1 MNELLNNALSILRS
15 LKKDEFITTDL
26 VNNGFSPSAAKFVVE
41 QLEESGYIL
50 VTSEYVN
57 GSKMFELL

>member
-1 MNELLNNALSILRS
+1 MNELLNNALSVLRS

-26 VNNGFSPSAAKFVVE
+26 VNNGFSPSAAKLVVD
-41 QLEESGYIL
+41 QLDERGYIL

-57 GSKMFELL
+57 GSKVFELL